1 MIFFRVFSQFDE
13 DVKEEE
19 GRVNDV
25 SLDIL
30 SKSVVFVDNSSL
42 AVF

>member
-19 GRVNDV
+19 GRVKDV
-25 SLDIL
+25 SLNIL